1 MKLGPLNDPSTVFT
15 RVPISISGY
24 GLPQDENAEAPL
36 KRVYSLGGHV
46 IAEVQVLR
54 FEDVPAH
61 GVAGFLFNNKLY
73 REMTEVD
80 QAVGEVAASMLLER
94 WKQ

>member
-1 MKLGPLNDPSTVFT
+1 M
-15 RVPISISGY
+15 SISGY
-24 GLPQDENAEAPL
+24 GLPFEENAEAPS
-36 KRVYSLGGHV
+36 KRVYSLGDRV
-46 IAEVQVLR
+46 IAEVQVLH

-61 GVAGFLFNNKLY
+61 GVAGFLFDNKLY
-73 REMTEVD
+73 REMAEVD

>member
-1 MKLGPLNDPSTVFT
+1 MKLGRLNDPFT
-15 RVPISISGY
+15 IVAHVSISVSGY
-24 GLPQDENAEAPL
+24 GLPQDENIETPK
-36 KRVYSLGGHV
+36 KRVYSLDNRV

-73 REMTEVD
+73 REMAEVD
-80 QAVGEVAASMLLER
+80 QAVGEVAARMLLER